1 LTQALQERKKSRLSK
16 TEKGENIM
24 AENDYLTKEDMRS
37 ALMKGMPVLIFVAIL
52 VGFLILHPWIQIGA
66 GERGVVLNFG
76 AVQENVLGEGLHFRI
91 PIMQRIIPM
100 DVKVQ
105 KAVTDA
111 ASASADLQDV
121 TLAVA
126 LNYHILPDKANVVY
140 QTLGVQFKERIIDP
154 AIQEVMK
161 AVSARYTAEELITK
175 RPAVS
180 EAIRAALSERLL
192 AYNIVVDAFSIVTF
206 SFSRVF
212 TEAIEAKQT
221 AEQLALKAKRDLD
234 RIKVEAEQ
242 TIAAAKA
249 EAESLR
255 LQKAN
260 ISPDLIELRKI
271 EANLRAIEK
280 WNGILPQV
288 TGAGAVPFIGVGGTP
303 ESRGSKGSKESRERG
318 DQSSGSVAK

>member
-1 LTQALQERKKSRLSK
+1 
-16 TEKGENIM
+16 M
-24 AENDYLTKEDMRS
+24 ADSEYITKEDMRS
-37 ALMKGMPVLIFVAIL
+37 ALMKTRPALIVVAVLVSVLF
-52 VGFLILHPWIQIGA
+52 LHPWTQIGA

-76 AVQENVLGEGLHFRI
+76 AVQDEVLGEGLHFRI
-91 PIMQRIIPM
+91 PIMQTIIPM

-126 LNYHILPDKANVVY
+126 LNYHILPDKANIVY
-140 QTLGVQFKERIIDP
+140 QNLGIQFKERIIDP

-192 AYNIVVDAFSIVTF
+192 VYNIVVDAFSIVTF

-221 AEQLALKAKRDLD
+221 AEQLALKAKRDLE

-242 TIAAAKA
+242 KIAAAKA

-288 TGAGAVPFIGVGGTP
+288 TGAGAVPFIGVGGAQ
-303 ESRGSKGSKESRERG
+303 ENRARQGKDG
-318 DQSSGSVAK
+318 